1 MSSNIMLIGFAVLA
15 VGMTAYAFGFLRNRP
30 AAMAFALGSAILA
43 LGLAIYTGTRDAPNG
58 PRANC
63 WTRPTAPRPR
73 RATKRPANEGGK
85 PPALFV

>member
-58 PRANC
+58 P
-63 WTRPTAPRPR
+63 PRELLD
-73 RATKRPANEGGK
+73 AADHAEAAQGH
-85 PPALFV
+85 